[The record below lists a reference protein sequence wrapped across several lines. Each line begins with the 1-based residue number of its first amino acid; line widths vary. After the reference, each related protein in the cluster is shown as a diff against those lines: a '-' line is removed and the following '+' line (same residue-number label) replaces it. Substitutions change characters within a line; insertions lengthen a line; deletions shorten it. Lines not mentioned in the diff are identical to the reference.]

1 MYKSV
6 LCWINVTTTSRG
18 FSTNRPV
25 LRGYC
30 TKRHCHIRHSMLR
43 VCGNHAVQCCRT
55 SISTVKAIT
64 TTRYTVLLH
73 LANCH
78 IISVADMSVCLSVSL
93 SVPLPI
99 DWSNSTDHGRRPVIN
114 LGGPGPGHLS
124 PSFNPPV
131 FPFLSWTLQGVW
143 AEPAAK
149 HFDAIYTVKQ
159 LYKVHLVFN
168 VLQKSA
174 CVQSSVTVGR
184 NDAMD
189 CRLCTAGPC
198 QHGTKKWGVRAHLHP
213 HSCRKLG
220 GQDPR
225 TPQDRRHCWGHVV
238 PLSSGRLGARSRKK
252 FEIDVCANTKNV
264 GIFLMWTFVD

>member
-1 MYKSV
+1 M
-6 LCWINVTTTSRG
+6 TTTSRG

-43 VCGNHAVQCCRT
+43 VCGNHAVQCC
-55 SISTVKAIT
+55 IEHPLAGLPPTVKAIT

-93 SVPLPI
+93 SVRLLI
-99 DWSNSTDHGRRPVIN
+99 DWSNSTDHGRRSVIN
-114 LGGPGPGHLS
+114 LGGPRPGHLS

-159 LYKVHLVFN
+159 LYKVHI
-168 VLQKSA
+168 
-174 CVQSSVTVGR
+174 
-184 NDAMD
+184 
-189 CRLCTAGPC
+189 
-198 QHGTKKWGVRAHLHP
+198 GV
-213 HSCRKLG
+213 
-220 GQDPR
+220 
-225 TPQDRRHCWGHVV
+225 
-238 PLSSGRLGARSRKK
+238 
-252 FEIDVCANTKNV
+252 
-264 GIFLMWTFVD
+264 